1 MGVFEN
7 IVSLGYQPLKVSD
20 RVFVRVGALRI
31 FVEGGLIHIDI
42 GIGVGAGFGVIPV
55 EFCVSK
61 LTLIVIIRPV
71 GTKGFHEAGFMVVR
85 TAISGKTMAPMK
97 GGVAPRI
104 ARGALG
110 AKEGG
115 LRSMGRHG
123 IGVEGCRIKFSAGG
137 GSMRRFDGW

>member
-20 RVFVRVGALRI
+20 WVFVGVGAFRV

-42 GIGVGAGFGVIPV
+42 GIGVGVGLGVVPV
-55 EFCVSK
+55 DVGVLK
-61 LTLIVIIRPV
+61 LTLIVIIRSI

-85 TAISGKTMAPMK
+85 TAISGKTVAPMK
-97 GGVAPRI
+97 GGIAPRI

-110 AKEGG
+110 AKGGG
-115 LRSMGRHG
+115 LRS
-123 IGVEGCRIKFSAGG
+123 IV
-137 GSMRRFDGW
+137 